1 MKTAAPLPAG
11 TLLANGRYQLQQ
23 VLGQGGFAITYLALD
38 TQLKRTVAIKEL
50 CPQGCIRDAHNQVA
64 PITLPPDQFAQIR
77 QRFVEEAQ
85 LVAQLNHPGIVR
97 IYDVF
102 QQNNTGYM
110 VMEYLHGE
118 TLGAK
123 LKRAGGVLPVDE
135 AVDYIL
141 QVCDALEVVH
151 RAGYIH
157 RDIKPDN
164 IIHCADGRLVLI
176 DFGAAR
182 HFVANQTAT
191 YTVMLTPSYAAPEQY
206 SSAGRLDPRTDI
218 YGLAATLYHL
228 ITGVPPLPALDR
240 TSGFDLPPPHLVEP
254 KVGEALS
261 RAIQQGLSM
270 RMDER
275 PASVAEFA
283 QLIQSALK
291 EDLQP
296 APKPSPAKSSS
307 ASKSSSSKSSSA
319 SKSSSSKSSSASKS
333 SSSKSSSASKS
344 SSSKS
349 SSAPKSSSAQ
359 SPPASVPLPAQSPP
373 ASVPPPAQSPPASVP
388 PPAQSPPASVP
399 PPAQSPPMPQPSR
412 HASAWESVWEW
423 IQENAWLVSLILLFT
438 LFLIARPFVS
448 ELISPTVVEL
458 SPEDTQETIIKA
470 FERIRPE
477 GTIRLESGSYYI
489 DKNIVIKKPLKLI
502 GISGSVLVATNHK
515 SLIFRAEGD
524 SQVQNITFQNTAIR
538 VEKGDVTI
546 INCKSLAGNV
556 DYSAIQATSSALVRA
571 ENCVVRG
578 YLHGI
583 YAEGN
588 ATLKAYNNTCEGN
601 KQVGIALFD
610 SAQGEV
616 SGNACRNNGIHGIVA
631 HEQSRLVAKNNT
643 CEGNKQVGIALFGSA
658 QGEVEGNACRNNGI
672 HGIYAD
678 KQSRLVAKNNTCEGN
693 KQVGIALFG
702 SAQGEVE
709 GNACRNNGIHGI
721 YADKQSRLVA
731 KNNTCEGN
739 KQVGIALFGS
749 AQGEVEGNICR
760 NNGYHGIAA
769 NEQSRLVAINN
780 RCHNNKIHGIAGY
793 NQSRLVARNNTC
805 EGNKDSGISLFGSA
819 QGDVSGNAC
828 RNNGL
833 HGIAASQQSRLVARN
848 NTCEGNKSCGIFL
861 YGRMTGTLENNICG
875 YNLYGIYALR
885 TIRAYVG
892 YNECYNNTQ
901 GNLLLNQ

>member
-164 IIHCADGRLVLI
+164 IIHCEDERLVLI

-240 TSGFDLPPPHLVEP
+240 TSGFDLPAPHLVEP
-254 KVGEALS
+254 EVGEALS

-283 QLIQSALK
+283 QLINEALE
-291 EDLQP
+291 EDLQ
-296 APKPSPAKSSS
+296 
-307 ASKSSSSKSSSA
+307 
-319 SKSSSSKSSSASKS
+319 
-333 SSSKSSSASKS
+333 
-344 SSSKS
+344 
-349 SSAPKSSSAQ
+349 
-359 SPPASVPLPAQSPP
+359 PPASVPSSAQPPP
-373 ASVPPPAQSPPASVP
+373 ASVPSSVQPPPASVP
-388 PPAQSPPASVP
+388 SSAQSPPASVP

-423 IQENAWLVSLILLFT
+423 IQEDAWLVGPISAIVIV

-448 ELISPTVVEL
+448 ELISPTVIEL

-470 FERIRPE
+470 FERIRAG

-489 DKNIVIKKPLKLI
+489 DTNIVIKKPLKLI
-502 GISGSVLVATNHK
+502 GISGSVFVATNHK

-524 SQVQNITFQNTAIR
+524 SQVQYISFQNTAIR
-538 VEKGDVTI
+538 VKKGDVTI

-556 DYSAIQATSSALVRA
+556 EYSAIQATSSALVRA

-616 SGNACRNNGIHGIVA
+616 SGN
-631 HEQSRLVAKNNT
+631 T
-643 CEGNKQVGIALFGSA
+643 
-658 QGEVEGNACRNNGI
+658 CRNNGI

-678 KQSRLVAKNNTCEGN
+678 KQSRLVARNNTCEGN
-693 KQVGIALFG
+693 KQGGIALFG
-702 SAQGEVE
+702 SAQGEVS

-721 YADKQSRLVA
+721 AASQQSRLIA
-731 KNNTCEGN
+731 RNNTCEGN
-739 KQVGIALFGS
+739 KRIGIALFGS
-749 AQGEVEGNICR
+749 AQGEVSGNTCR
-760 NNGYHGIAA
+760 NNSYHGIAA
-769 NEQSRLVAINN
+769 DEQSRLVAINN

-805 EGNKDSGISLFGSA
+805 EGNRYSGISLFGSA
-819 QGDVSGNAC
+819 QGEVSGNICRNNGYDGIYADEQSRLVARNNTCEGNKRIGIALFGSAQGEVSGNAC

-833 HGIAASQQSRLVARN
+833 HGIAAEQQSRLVARN
-848 NTCEGNKSCGIFL
+848 NTCEENKSCGIFL
-861 YGRMTGTLENNICG
+861 YLYGRASGTIENNTCA
-875 YNLYGIYALR
+875 YNKYGIYSLR
-885 TIRAYVG
+885 TVRAYVG
-892 YNECYNNTQ
+892 YNECYSNSVENI
-901 GNLLLNQ
+901 LLNQ

>member
-50 CPQGCIRDAHNQVA
+50 CPQGCIRDAHSQVA

-164 IIHCADGRLVLI
+164 IIHCEDERLVLI

-240 TSGFDLPPPHLVEP
+240 TSGFDLPAPHLVEP
-254 KVGEALS
+254 EVGEALS
-261 RAIQQGLSM
+261 DAILQGLAM

-283 QLIQSALK
+283 QLINEALE
-291 EDLQP
+291 EDLQ
-296 APKPSPAKSSS
+296 
-307 ASKSSSSKSSSA
+307 
-319 SKSSSSKSSSASKS
+319 
-333 SSSKSSSASKS
+333 
-344 SSSKS
+344 
-349 SSAPKSSSAQ
+349 
-359 SPPASVPLPAQSPP
+359 PPASVPSSAQ
-373 ASVPPPAQSPPASVP
+373 PPPAYVP

-423 IQENAWLVSLILLFT
+423 IQENAWLVGSISAVVVI

-448 ELISPTVVEL
+448 ELISPTVIEL
-458 SPEDTQETIIKA
+458 SPEDSQETIIKA
-470 FERIRPE
+470 FERIRAG

-489 DKNIVIKKPLKLI
+489 DTNIVIKKPLKLI
-502 GISGSVLVATNHK
+502 GISGSVFVATNHK

-524 SQVQNITFQNTAIR
+524 SQVQYISFQNTAIR
-538 VEKGDVTI
+538 VKKGDVTI

-556 DYSAIQATSSALVRA
+556 EYSAIQATSSALVRA

-616 SGNACRNNGIHGIVA
+616 SGN
-631 HEQSRLVAKNNT
+631 T
-643 CEGNKQVGIALFGSA
+643 
-658 QGEVEGNACRNNGI
+658 CRNNGI

-678 KQSRLVAKNNTCEGN
+678 KQSRLVARNNTCEGN
-693 KQVGIALFG
+693 KQGGIALFG
-702 SAQGEVE
+702 SAQGEVS

-721 YADKQSRLVA
+721 AASQQSRLIA
-731 KNNTCEGN
+731 RNNTCEGN
-739 KQVGIALFGS
+739 KRIGIALFGS
-749 AQGEVEGNICR
+749 AQGEVSGNTCR
-760 NNGYHGIAA
+760 NNSYHGIAA
-769 NEQSRLVAINN
+769 DEQSRLVAINN

-793 NQSRLVARNNTC
+793 NQSRLVAKNNTCEGNKYSGIALFDSAQGEVSGNICRNNGYDGIYADEQSRLVARNNTC
-805 EGNKDSGISLFGSA
+805 EGNKRIGIALFGSA
-819 QGDVSGNAC
+819 QGEVSGNAC

-833 HGIAASQQSRLVARN
+833 HGIAAEQQSRLVARN
-848 NTCEGNKSCGIFL
+848 NTCEENKSCGIFL
-861 YGRMTGTLENNICG
+861 YLYGRASGTIENNTCA
-875 YNLYGIYALR
+875 YNKYGIYSLR
-885 TIRAYVG
+885 TVRTYVG
-892 YNECYNNTQ
+892 YNECYSNSVENI
-901 GNLLLNQ
+901 LLNQ

>member
-164 IIHCADGRLVLI
+164 IIHCEDERLVLI

-275 PASVAEFA
+275 PASVAAFA

-319 SKSSSSKSSSASKS
+319 SKSSSSKSSSTSKSSSSKSSSASKSSSSKSSSASKSSSSKSSSTSKS

-359 SPPASVPLPAQSPP
+359 SPPASVPSSAQP
-373 ASVPPPAQSPPASVP
+373 PPASVP

-423 IQENAWLVSLILLFT
+423 IQEDAWLVSLILLFVIT

-448 ELISPTVVEL
+448 ELISPTVIEL

-470 FERIRPE
+470 FERIRAG

-489 DKNIVIKKPLKLI
+489 DTNIVIKKPLKLI
-502 GISGSVLVATNHK
+502 GISGSVFVATNHK

-524 SQVQNITFQNTAIR
+524 SQVQYISFQNTAIR
-538 VEKGDVTI
+538 VKKGDVTI

-556 DYSAIQATSSALVRA
+556 DYSAIEATSSALVRA

-601 KQVGIALFD
+601 KQAGIALFD

-616 SGNACRNNGIHGIVA
+616 SGNACRNNGIHGIAA

-678 KQSRLVAKNNTCEGN
+678 KQSRLVARSNTCEGN
-693 KQVGIALFG
+693 KG
-702 SAQGEVE
+702 S
-709 GNACRNNGIHGI
+709 GI
-721 YADKQSRLVA
+721 Y
-731 KNNTCEGN
+731 
-739 KQVGIALFGS
+739 LFGS

-760 NNGYHGIAA
+760 NNGI
-769 NEQSRLVAINN
+769 
-780 RCHNNKIHGIAGY
+780 
-793 NQSRLVARNNTC
+793 
-805 EGNKDSGISLFGSA
+805 
-819 QGDVSGNAC
+819 
-828 RNNGL
+828 

>member
-1 MKTAAPLPAG
+1 LQTGDTNSSKCW
-11 TLLANGRYQLQQ
+11 GR
-23 VLGQGGFAITYLALD
+23 VGFAITYLALD

-164 IIHCADGRLVLI
+164 IIHCEDERLVLI

-240 TSGFDLPPPHLVEP
+240 TSGFDLPAPHLVEP
-254 KVGEALS
+254 EVGEALS
-261 RAIQQGLSM
+261 DAILQGLAM

-283 QLIQSALK
+283 QLINEALE
-291 EDLQP
+291 EDLQ
-296 APKPSPAKSSS
+296 
-307 ASKSSSSKSSSA
+307 
-319 SKSSSSKSSSASKS
+319 
-333 SSSKSSSASKS
+333 
-344 SSSKS
+344 
-349 SSAPKSSSAQ
+349 
-359 SPPASVPLPAQSPP
+359 PPASVPSSAQPPP
-373 ASVPPPAQSPPASVP
+373 AYVPPPAQSPPASVP

-423 IQENAWLVSLILLFT
+423 IQENAWLVGPISAIVIV

-448 ELISPTVVEL
+448 ELISPTVIEL

-470 FERIRPE
+470 FERIRAG

-489 DKNIVIKKPLKLI
+489 DTNIVIKKPLKLI
-502 GISGSVLVATNHK
+502 GISGSVFVATNHK

-524 SQVQNITFQNTAIR
+524 SQVQYISFQNTAIR

-556 DYSAIQATSSALVRA
+556 DYSAIKATSSALVRA

-601 KQVGIALFD
+601 KL
-610 SAQGEV
+610 S
-616 SGNACRNNGIHGIVA
+616 
-631 HEQSRLVAKNNT
+631 
-643 CEGNKQVGIALFGSA
+643 
-658 QGEVEGNACRNNGI
+658 
-672 HGIYAD
+672 
-678 KQSRLVAKNNTCEGN
+678 
-693 KQVGIALFG
+693 
-702 SAQGEVE
+702 
-709 GNACRNNGIHGI
+709 
-721 YADKQSRLVA
+721 
-731 KNNTCEGN
+731 
-739 KQVGIALFGS
+739 GIALFGS

-760 NNGYHGIAA
+760 NNGLHGIDAD
-769 NEQSRLVAINN
+769 EQSRLVAINN

-793 NQSRLVARNNTC
+793 NQSRLVAKNNTCEGNWFSGIALFGSAQGEVEGNICRNNGLHGIDAGEQSRLVARNNTC
-805 EGNKDSGISLFGSA
+805 EGNEQDGIGLFGSA
-819 QGDVSGNAC
+819 QGEVEGNIC

-833 HGIAASQQSRLVARN
+833 HGIAANEQSRLVARNNTCEGNKQDGIGLFGSAQGEVSGNACRNNGIHGIAANDRSRLVAKNNTCEGNKRIGIALFGSAQGEVSGNACRSNRLHGIYAENRSRLVARN

-861 YGRMTGTLENNICG
+861 YGRASGTIENNTCA
-875 YNLYGIYALR
+875 YNKYGIYSLR
-885 TIRAYVG
+885 TVRAYVG
-892 YNECYNNTQ
+892 YNECYSNSVRDI
-901 GNLLLNQ
+901 LLNQ

>member
-228 ITGVPPLPALDR
+228 VTGVPPLPALDR

-254 KVGEALS
+254 EVGEALS
-261 RAIQQGLSM
+261 DAILQGLAM

-283 QLIQSALK
+283 QLINEALE
-291 EDLQP
+291 EDLQ
-296 APKPSPAKSSS
+296 
-307 ASKSSSSKSSSA
+307 
-319 SKSSSSKSSSASKS
+319 
-333 SSSKSSSASKS
+333 
-344 SSSKS
+344 
-349 SSAPKSSSAQ
+349 
-359 SPPASVPLPAQSPP
+359 PPASVPSSAQPPP
-373 ASVPPPAQSPPASVP
+373 AYVPPPAQSPPAYVP
-388 PPAQSPPASVP
+388 PPAQSPPAYVP

-423 IQENAWLVSLILLFT
+423 IQENAWLVGPISAIVIV

-448 ELISPTVVEL
+448 ELIWPTVIEL
-458 SPEDTQETIIKA
+458 SPEDSQETIIKA
-470 FERIRPE
+470 FERIRAG

-502 GISGSVLVATNHK
+502 GISGSVSFGTYHK
-515 SLIFRAEGD
+515 SLVFRAEGD
-524 SQVQNITFQNTAIR
+524 SQVQNISFQNTAIR
-538 VEKGDVTI
+538 VEKGAVAISSCNFTAHGA
-546 INCKSLAGNV
+546 N
-556 DYSAIQATSSALVRA
+556 YSAIKATNASSVRV
-571 ENCVVRG
+571 EGCVIRG
-578 YLHGI
+578 YLRGIFADGNAVLKAYNNICESHKQSGISLFGSAQGEVEGNICRSNGSYGI
-583 YAEGN
+583 YADN
-588 ATLKAYNNTCEGN
+588 QSRLVARNNTCEGN
-601 KQVGIALFD
+601 RYSGIALFGSAQGEVEGNTCRNNMERGIYAREQSRLVARNNTCEGNRYSGIALFD

-616 SGNACRNNGIHGIVA
+616 SGN
-631 HEQSRLVAKNNT
+631 T
-643 CEGNKQVGIALFGSA
+643 
-658 QGEVEGNACRNNGI
+658 
-672 HGIYAD
+672 
-678 KQSRLVAKNNTCEGN
+678 
-693 KQVGIALFG
+693 
-702 SAQGEVE
+702 
-709 GNACRNNGIHGI
+709 
-721 YADKQSRLVA
+721 
-731 KNNTCEGN
+731 
-739 KQVGIALFGS
+739 
-749 AQGEVEGNICR
+749 CR

-769 NEQSRLVAINN
+769 EQQSRLVARNN
-780 RCHNNKIHGIAGY
+780 TCERNKQDGISLFGSAQGEVVGNTCRNNGYEGIAA
-793 NQSRLVARNNTC
+793 QDRSRLVARNNTC
-805 EGNKDSGISLFGSA
+805 EGNKRIGIALFGSA
-819 QGDVSGNAC
+819 QGEVESNIC
-828 RNNGL
+828 RNNGY

-848 NTCEGNKSCGIFL
+848 NTCEGNKQAGIALLGSAQGEVEGNTCRNNGLHGIAAEQQSRLVARNNTCEGNKDCGIFL
-861 YGRMTGTLENNICG
+861 TGKTSGIVENNTCK
-875 YNLYGIYALR
+875 YNSVGIYSER
-885 TIRAYVG
+885 TVRAYVG
-892 YNECYNNTQ
+892 YNEYYINPE

>member
-77 QRFVEEAQ
+77 QRFLEEAQ

-164 IIHCADGRLVLI
+164 IIHCEDERLVLI

-228 ITGVPPLPALDR
+228 VTGVPPLPALDR
-240 TSGFDLPPPHLVEP
+240 TSGFDLPAPHLVEP
-254 KVGEALS
+254 EVGEALS

-275 PASVAEFA
+275 PASVAAFA
-283 QLIQSALK
+283 QLINEALE

-296 APKPSPAKSSS
+296 PASV
-307 ASKSSSSKSSSA
+307 
-319 SKSSSSKSSSASKS
+319 
-333 SSSKSSSASKS
+333 
-344 SSSKS
+344 
-349 SSAPKSSSAQ
+349 PSSAQ
-359 SPPASVPLPAQSPP
+359 SPPASVPSSAQL
-373 ASVPPPAQSPPASVP
+373 PPASVP

-438 LFLIARPFVS
+438 LFLIARSFVS
-448 ELISPTVVEL
+448 ELIWPTVIEL

-470 FERIRPE
+470 FERIRAG

-489 DKNIVIKKPLKLI
+489 DTNIVIKKPLKLI
-502 GISGSVLVATNHK
+502 GISGSVFVATNHK

-524 SQVQNITFQNTAIR
+524 SQVQYISFQNTAIR
-538 VEKGDVTI
+538 VEKGDVII

-556 DYSAIQATSSALVRA
+556 DYSAIKATSSALVRA

-601 KQVGIALFD
+601 KRSGIALFGSAQGEVSGNACRNNGYYGIVANERPRLVARYNTCEGNRYSGISLFG

-616 SGNACRNNGIHGIVA
+616 SGNACRNNGIHGIA
-631 HEQSRLVAKNNT
+631 ASQQSRLVARYNT
-643 CEGNKQVGIALFGSA
+643 CEGNKQ
-658 QGEVEGNACRNNGI
+658 
-672 HGIYAD
+672 D
-678 KQSRLVAKNNTCEGN
+678 
-693 KQVGIALFG
+693 
-702 SAQGEVE
+702 
-709 GNACRNNGIHGI
+709 
-721 YADKQSRLVA
+721 
-731 KNNTCEGN
+731 
-739 KQVGIALFGS
+739 
-749 AQGEVEGNICR
+749 
-760 NNGYHGIAA
+760 
-769 NEQSRLVAINN
+769 
-780 RCHNNKIHGIAGY
+780 
-793 NQSRLVARNNTC
+793 
-805 EGNKDSGISLFGSA
+805 GISLFGSA
-819 QGDVSGNAC
+819 QGDVSGNTCRNNGIDGIAAHEQSRLVARSNTCEGNKECGIALMEYAQGEIENNAC
-828 RNNGL
+828 RNNRL
-833 HGIAASQQSRLVARN
+833 HGIYAGNQSRLVARN
-848 NTCEGNKSCGIFL
+848 NTCGGNKSCGIFL
-861 YGRMTGTLENNICG
+861 YGRASGTIENNTCA
-875 YNLYGIYALR
+875 YNKYGIYSLR
-885 TIRAYVG
+885 TVRAYVG
-892 YNECYNNTQ
+892 YNECYSNSVENI
-901 GNLLLNQ
+901 LLNQ

>member
-50 CPQGCIRDAHNQVA
+50 CPQGCVRDAHNQVA
-64 PITLPPDQFAQIR
+64 SITLPPDQFAQIR

-164 IIHCADGRLVLI
+164 IIHCEDERLVLI

-228 ITGVPPLPALDR
+228 VTGVPPLPALDR
-240 TSGFDLPPPHLVEP
+240 TSGFDLPAPHLVEP
-254 KVGEALS
+254 EVGEALS
-261 RAIQQGLSM
+261 DAILQGLAM

-283 QLIQSALK
+283 QLINEALE

-296 APKPSPAKSSS
+296 PASV
-307 ASKSSSSKSSSA
+307 
-319 SKSSSSKSSSASKS
+319 
-333 SSSKSSSASKS
+333 
-344 SSSKS
+344 
-349 SSAPKSSSAQ
+349 PSSAQ
-359 SPPASVPLPAQSPP
+359 SPPASVPSSVQPPP
-373 ASVPPPAQSPPASVP
+373 ASVPSS
-388 PPAQSPPASVP
+388 AQSPPASVP
-399 PPAQSPPMPQPSR
+399 PPAQSPPMPKPTR
-412 HASAWESVWEW
+412 HASAWKSVWLAGS
-423 IQENAWLVSLILLFT
+423 ISAVVVI
-438 LFLIARPFVS
+438 LFLISRPFVS
-448 ELISPTVVEL
+448 ELISPTVIEL

-489 DKNIVIKKPLKLI
+489 DTDIVIEKPIKLV
-502 GISGSVLVATNHK
+502 GVSGSVSFGTYHK
-515 SLIFRAEGD
+515 SLVFRAEGD

-538 VEKGDVTI
+538 VKKGAVAISSCNFTADGA
-546 INCKSLAGNV
+546 N
-556 DYSAIQATSSALVRA
+556 YSAIKATNATSVRV
-571 ENCVVRG
+571 EGCVIRG
-578 YLHGI
+578 YHRGIFADGNAVLKAYNNICESHKQSGISLFGSAQGEVEGNTCRNNGYHGI
-583 YAEGN
+583 YTDEQSRLVAR
-588 ATLKAYNNTCEGN
+588 NNTCEGN
-601 KQVGIALFD
+601 RY
-610 SAQGEV
+610 S
-616 SGNACRNNGIHGIVA
+616 
-631 HEQSRLVAKNNT
+631 
-643 CEGNKQVGIALFGSA
+643 GIALFGSA
-658 QGEVEGNACRNNGI
+658 QGEVEGNTCRNNMER
-672 HGIYAD
+672 GIYA
-678 KQSRLVAKNNTCEGN
+678 RE
-693 KQVGIALFG
+693 
-702 SAQGEVE
+702 
-709 GNACRNNGIHGI
+709 
-721 YADKQSRLVA
+721 
-731 KNNTCEGN
+731 
-739 KQVGIALFGS
+739 
-749 AQGEVEGNICR
+749 
-760 NNGYHGIAA
+760 
-769 NEQSRLVAINN
+769 
-780 RCHNNKIHGIAGY
+780 
-793 NQSRLVARNNTC
+793 QSRLVARNNTC

-819 QGDVSGNAC
+819 QGDVSGNTC
-828 RNNGL
+828 RNNGYHGIYADEQSRL
-833 HGIAASQQSRLVARN
+833 VARNNTCERNKQDGISLFGSAQGEVVGNTCRNNGYEGIAAQDRSRLVARN
-848 NTCEGNKSCGIFL
+848 NTCEGNKRIGIALFGSAQGEVSGNACRSNRLHGIYAENRSRLIARNNTCEGNKDCGIFL
-861 YGRMTGTLENNICG
+861 TGKTSGIVENNTCK
-875 YNLYGIYALR
+875 YNSVGIYSER
-885 TIRAYVG
+885 TVRAYVG
-892 YNECYNNTQ
+892 YNEYYINPE

>member
-164 IIHCADGRLVLI
+164 IIHCEDERLVLI

-240 TSGFDLPPPHLVEP
+240 TSGFDLPAPHLVEP
-254 KVGEALS
+254 EVGEALS
-261 RAIQQGLSM
+261 DAILQGLAM

-283 QLIQSALK
+283 QLINEALE
-291 EDLQP
+291 EDLQ
-296 APKPSPAKSSS
+296 
-307 ASKSSSSKSSSA
+307 
-319 SKSSSSKSSSASKS
+319 
-333 SSSKSSSASKS
+333 
-344 SSSKS
+344 
-349 SSAPKSSSAQ
+349 
-359 SPPASVPLPAQSPP
+359 PP

-388 PPAQSPPASVP
+388 SSAQPPPASVP

-448 ELISPTVVEL
+448 ELISPTVIEL

-489 DKNIVIKKPLKLI
+489 DTNIVIKKPLKLI
-502 GISGSVLVATNHK
+502 GISGSVSFGTYHK
-515 SLIFRAEGD
+515 SLVFRAKGD

-538 VEKGDVTI
+538 VEKGDVAISSCNFT
-546 INCKSLAGNV
+546 AGGAN
-556 DYSAIQATSSALVRA
+556 YSAIKATRSALVRA

-601 KQVGIALFD
+601 
-610 SAQGEV
+610 
-616 SGNACRNNGIHGIVA
+616 R
-631 HEQSRLVAKNNT
+631 
-643 CEGNKQVGIALFGSA
+643 
-658 QGEVEGNACRNNGI
+658 
-672 HGIYAD
+672 Y
-678 KQSRLVAKNNTCEGN
+678 
-693 KQVGIALFG
+693 
-702 SAQGEVE
+702 
-709 GNACRNNGIHGI
+709 
-721 YADKQSRLVA
+721 
-731 KNNTCEGN
+731 
-739 KQVGIALFGS
+739 
-749 AQGEVEGNICR
+749 
-760 NNGYHGIAA
+760 
-769 NEQSRLVAINN
+769 
-780 RCHNNKIHGIAGY
+780 
-793 NQSRLVARNNTC
+793 
-805 EGNKDSGISLFGSA
+805 SGISLFGSA
-819 QGDVSGNAC
+819 QGEVEVATPV
-828 RNNGL
+828 
-833 HGIAASQQSRLVARN
+833 ATTASRDCCA
-848 NTCEGNKSCGIFL
+848 
-861 YGRMTGTLENNICG
+861 
-875 YNLYGIYALR
+875 
-885 TIRAYVG
+885 
-892 YNECYNNTQ
+892 
-901 GNLLLNQ
+901 

>member
-50 CPQGCIRDAHNQVA
+50 CPQGCVRDAHNQVA

-164 IIHCADGRLVLI
+164 IIHCEDERLVLI

-254 KVGEALS
+254 EVGEALS
-261 RAIQQGLSM
+261 DAILQGLAM

-283 QLIQSALK
+283 QLINEALE
-291 EDLQP
+291 EDLQ
-296 APKPSPAKSSS
+296 
-307 ASKSSSSKSSSA
+307 
-319 SKSSSSKSSSASKS
+319 
-333 SSSKSSSASKS
+333 
-344 SSSKS
+344 
-349 SSAPKSSSAQ
+349 
-359 SPPASVPLPAQSPP
+359 PPASVPSSAQPPP
-373 ASVPPPAQSPPASVP
+373 AYVPPPAQSPPASVP
-388 PPAQSPPASVP
+388 SSAQSPPASVPSSAQSPPASVP
-399 PPAQSPPMPQPSR
+399 PPAQSPPMPQPTR
-412 HASAWESVWEW
+412 HASAWKSVWLAGS
-423 IQENAWLVSLILLFT
+423 ISAVVVI

-448 ELISPTVVEL
+448 ELISPTVIEL

-489 DKNIVIKKPLKLI
+489 DTDIVIEKPIKLV
-502 GISGSVLVATNHK
+502 GVSGSVSFETYHK
-515 SLIFRAEGD
+515 SLVFRAEGD

-538 VEKGDVTI
+538 VEKGAVAISSCNFT
-546 INCKSLAGNV
+546 AGGAN
-556 DYSAIQATSSALVRA
+556 YSAIKATNATSVRV
-571 ENCVVRG
+571 EGCVIRG
-578 YLHGI
+578 YHRGI
-583 YAEGN
+583 FADGN
-588 ATLKAYNNTCEGN
+588 AVLKAYNNICESH
-601 KQVGIALFD
+601 KQSGISLFG

-616 SGNACRNNGIHGIVA
+616 SGN
-631 HEQSRLVAKNNT
+631 T
-643 CEGNKQVGIALFGSA
+643 
-658 QGEVEGNACRNNGI
+658 
-672 HGIYAD
+672 
-678 KQSRLVAKNNTCEGN
+678 
-693 KQVGIALFG
+693 
-702 SAQGEVE
+702 
-709 GNACRNNGIHGI
+709 
-721 YADKQSRLVA
+721 
-731 KNNTCEGN
+731 
-739 KQVGIALFGS
+739 
-749 AQGEVEGNICR
+749 CR

-769 NEQSRLVAINN
+769 SQAI
-780 RCHNNKIHGIAGY
+780 AP
-793 NQSRLVARNNTC
+793 
-805 EGNKDSGISLFGSA
+805 
-819 QGDVSGNAC
+819 C
-828 RNNGL
+828 RP
-833 HGIAASQQSRLVARN
+833 QQHL
-848 NTCEGNKSCGIFL
+848 
-861 YGRMTGTLENNICG
+861 
-875 YNLYGIYALR
+875 
-885 TIRAYVG
+885 
-892 YNECYNNTQ
+892 
-901 GNLLLNQ
+901 

>member
-164 IIHCADGRLVLI
+164 IIHCEDERLVLI

-275 PASVAEFA
+275 PASVAAFA

-319 SKSSSSKSSSASKS
+319 SKSSSSKSSSTSKS

-349 SSAPKSSSAQ
+349 SSAPKSSS
-359 SPPASVPLPAQSPP
+359 
-373 ASVPPPAQSPPASVP
+373 
-388 PPAQSPPASVP
+388 AQSPPASVP

-423 IQENAWLVSLILLFT
+423 IQENAWLVGSISAVVVI

-448 ELISPTVVEL
+448 ELISPTVIEL

-489 DKNIVIKKPLKLI
+489 DTDIVIKKPIKLV
-502 GISGSVLVATNHK
+502 GVSGSVSFGTYYK
-515 SLIFRAEGD
+515 SLVFRAKGD
-524 SQVQNITFQNTAIR
+524 SQVQNISFQNTAIR
-538 VEKGDVTI
+538 VEKGAVAISRCNFT
-546 INCKSLAGNV
+546 AGGAN
-556 DYSAIQATSSALVRA
+556 YSAIKATNATSVRV
-571 ENCVVRG
+571 EGCVIRG
-578 YLHGI
+578 YLRGI
-583 YAEGN
+583 FADGN
-588 ATLKAYNNTCEGN
+588 AVLKAYNNICESH
-601 KQVGIALFD
+601 KQ
-610 SAQGEV
+610 
-616 SGNACRNNGIHGIVA
+616 
-631 HEQSRLVAKNNT
+631 
-643 CEGNKQVGIALFGSA
+643 
-658 QGEVEGNACRNNGI
+658 
-672 HGIYAD
+672 
-678 KQSRLVAKNNTCEGN
+678 
-693 KQVGIALFG
+693 
-702 SAQGEVE
+702 
-709 GNACRNNGIHGI
+709 
-721 YADKQSRLVA
+721 
-731 KNNTCEGN
+731 
-739 KQVGIALFGS
+739 
-749 AQGEVEGNICR
+749 
-760 NNGYHGIAA
+760 
-769 NEQSRLVAINN
+769 
-780 RCHNNKIHGIAGY
+780 
-793 NQSRLVARNNTC
+793 
-805 EGNKDSGISLFGSA
+805 SGISLSGSA
-819 QGDVSGNAC
+819 WGGGEWQ
-828 RNNGL
+828 RL
-833 HGIAASQQSRLVARN
+833 SQQRLSRD
-848 NTCEGNKSCGIFL
+848 
-861 YGRMTGTLENNICG
+861 
-875 YNLYGIYALR
+875 
-885 TIRAYVG
+885 IR
-892 YNECYNNTQ
+892 
-901 GNLLLNQ
+901 

>member
-616 SGNACRNNGIHGIVA
+616 SGNACRNNGIHGI
-631 HEQSRLVAKNNT
+631 
-643 CEGNKQVGIALFGSA
+643 
-658 QGEVEGNACRNNGI
+658 
-672 HGIYAD
+672 YAD

-693 KQVGIALFG
+693 KRIGIALFG

-709 GNACRNNGIHGI
+709 GN
-721 YADKQSRLVA
+721 
-731 KNNTCEGN
+731 T
-739 KQVGIALFGS
+739 
-749 AQGEVEGNICR
+749 CR

>member
-85 LVAQLNHPGIVR
+85 LVAQLNHHGIVR

-164 IIHCADGRLVLI
+164 IIHCEDERLVLI

-240 TSGFDLPPPHLVEP
+240 TSGFDLPAPHLVEP

-283 QLIQSALK
+283 QLINEALE
-291 EDLQP
+291 EDLQ
-296 APKPSPAKSSS
+296 
-307 ASKSSSSKSSSA
+307 
-319 SKSSSSKSSSASKS
+319 
-333 SSSKSSSASKS
+333 
-344 SSSKS
+344 
-349 SSAPKSSSAQ
+349 
-359 SPPASVPLPAQSPP
+359 PPASVPSSAQPPP
-373 ASVPPPAQSPPASVP
+373 ASVPSSAQPPPASVP
-388 PPAQSPPASVP
+388 SSAQSPPASVP

-448 ELISPTVVEL
+448 ELISPTVIEL
-458 SPEDTQETIIKA
+458 SPEDSQETIIKA

-489 DKNIVIKKPLKLI
+489 DTNIVIKKPLKLI
-502 GISGSVLVATNHK
+502 GISGSVSFGTYHK
-515 SLIFRAEGD
+515 SLVFRAKGD
-524 SQVQNITFQNTAIR
+524 SQVQNISFQNTAIR
-538 VEKGDVTI
+538 VEKGAVAISRCNFT
-546 INCKSLAGNV
+546 AGGAN
-556 DYSAIQATSSALVRA
+556 YSAITATKTASVRV
-571 ENCVVRG
+571 EECVIRG
-578 YLHGI
+578 YLRGI
-583 YAEGN
+583 FADGN
-588 ATLKAYNNTCEGN
+588 AVLKAYNNICESHKQSGISLSGSAQGEVSGNTCRNDGYHGIAAYEQSRLVARNNTCEGN
-601 KQVGIALFD
+601 KQGGIALFG

-616 SGNACRNNGIHGIVA
+616 SGNACRNNGI
-631 HEQSRLVAKNNT
+631 
-643 CEGNKQVGIALFGSA
+643 
-658 QGEVEGNACRNNGI
+658 
-672 HGIYAD
+672 
-678 KQSRLVAKNNTCEGN
+678 
-693 KQVGIALFG
+693 
-702 SAQGEVE
+702 
-709 GNACRNNGIHGI
+709 
-721 YADKQSRLVA
+721 
-731 KNNTCEGN
+731 
-739 KQVGIALFGS
+739 
-749 AQGEVEGNICR
+749 
-760 NNGYHGIAA
+760 
-769 NEQSRLVAINN
+769 
-780 RCHNNKIHGIAGY
+780 
-793 NQSRLVARNNTC
+793 
-805 EGNKDSGISLFGSA
+805 
-819 QGDVSGNAC
+819 
-828 RNNGL
+828 

-848 NTCEGNKSCGIFL
+848 NTCEGNKGSGISLFGSAQGEVSGNTCRNNGYHGIAAHEQSRLVARNNTCEGNRYSGISLFGSAQGEVEGNTCRNNGIHGIAAEQQSRLVARNNTCEGNKDCGIFL
-861 YGRMTGTLENNICG
+861 YGRASGTIENNTCA
-875 YNLYGIYALR
+875 YNKYGIYSLR
-885 TIRAYVG
+885 TVRAYVG
-892 YNECYNNTQ
+892 YNECYSNSVRDI
-901 GNLLLNQ
+901 LLNQ

>member
-151 RAGYIH
+151 HAGYIH

-240 TSGFDLPPPHLVEP
+240 TSGFDLPAPHLVEP
-254 KVGEALS
+254 EVGEALS
-261 RAIQQGLSM
+261 DAILQGLAM

-283 QLIQSALK
+283 QLINEALE
-291 EDLQP
+291 EDLQ
-296 APKPSPAKSSS
+296 
-307 ASKSSSSKSSSA
+307 
-319 SKSSSSKSSSASKS
+319 
-333 SSSKSSSASKS
+333 
-344 SSSKS
+344 
-349 SSAPKSSSAQ
+349 
-359 SPPASVPLPAQSPP
+359 PPASVPSSAQPPP
-373 ASVPPPAQSPPASVP
+373 ASVPSSVQPPPASVPSSAQSPPASVP

-412 HASAWESVWEW
+412 HASAWKSVWLAGS
-423 IQENAWLVSLILLFT
+423 ISAVVVI

-448 ELISPTVVEL
+448 ELISPTVIEL

-470 FERIRPE
+470 FERIRAG

-489 DKNIVIKKPLKLI
+489 DTNIVIKKPLKLI
-502 GISGSVLVATNHK
+502 GISGSVFVATNHK
-515 SLIFRAEGD
+515 SLIFRAEGN

-538 VEKGDVTI
+538 VEKGDVAISRCNFT
-546 INCKSLAGNV
+546 AGGAN
-556 DYSAIQATSSALVRA
+556 YSAIKATKTASVRV
-571 ENCVVRG
+571 EECVIRG
-578 YLHGI
+578 YLRGI
-583 YAEGN
+583 FADGN
-588 ATLKAYNNTCEGN
+588 AVLKAYNNICESH
-601 KQVGIALFD
+601 KQSGISLFG

-616 SGNACRNNGIHGIVA
+616 EGNICRSNGSYGIYA
-631 HEQSRLVAKNNT
+631 DNQSRLVARTNT
-643 CEGNKQVGIALFGSA
+643 CEGNRYSGIALFGSA
-658 QGEVEGNACRNNGI
+658 QGEVEGNTCRNNMER
-672 HGIYAD
+672 GIYARE
-678 KQSRLVAKNNTCEGN
+678 QSRLVARNNTCEGN
-693 KQVGIALFG
+693 RYSGIALFG

-709 GNACRNNGIHGI
+709 GNTCRNNGYHGI
-721 YADKQSRLVA
+721 YADEQSRPVA
-731 KNNTCEGN
+731 RTNTCEGN
-739 KQVGIALFGS
+739 RYSGIALFGS
-749 AQGEVEGNICR
+749 AQGEVEGNTCR
-760 NNGYHGIAA
+760 NNMERGIYAR
-769 NEQSRLVAINN
+769 EQSRLVARNNTCEGNKECGIALMEYAQGEVENNACRNN
-780 RCHNNKIHGIAGY
+780 RLHGIYAG

-805 EGNKDSGISLFGSA
+805 EGNGNCGVLLDDRASGR
-819 QGDVSGNAC
+819 VE
-828 RNNGL
+828 
-833 HGIAASQQSRLVARN
+833 N
-848 NTCEGNKSCGIFL
+848 NTCSHNEF
-861 YGRMTGTLENNICG
+861 
-875 YNLYGIYALR
+875 GIYKER
-885 TIRAYVG
+885 TARAYVG
-892 YNECYNNTQ
+892 YNECYSNSVENI
-901 GNLLLNQ
+901 LLNQ

>member
-50 CPQGCIRDAHNQVA
+50 CPQGCLRDAHNQVA

-123 LKRAGGVLPVDE
+123 LKRAGGVLPVAD

-141 QVCDALEVVH
+141 KVCDALEVVH

-164 IIHCADGRLVLI
+164 IIHCEDGRLVLI

-228 ITGVPPLPALDR
+228 VTGVPPLPALDR
-240 TSGFDLPPPHLVEP
+240 TSGLDLPPPHLVEP

-275 PASVAEFA
+275 PASVAAFA

-296 APKPSPAKSSS
+296 APKPSPAKS
-307 ASKSSSSKSSSA
+307 
-319 SKSSSSKSSSASKS
+319 
-333 SSSKSSSASKS
+333 
-344 SSSKS
+344 
-349 SSAPKSSSAQ
+349 
-359 SPPASVPLPAQSPP
+359 
-373 ASVPPPAQSPPASVP
+373 PPAQSPPASVP
-388 PPAQSPPASVP
+388 PPAKSPPASVP

-423 IQENAWLVSLILLFT
+423 IQEDAWLVSLILLFVIN

-448 ELISPTVVEL
+448 ELISPTVIEL

-470 FERIRPE
+470 FDRIRPE
-477 GTIRLESGSYYI
+477 GTIRLESGSYHI
-489 DKNIVIKKPLKLI
+489 DTDIIIEKPLKLV
-502 GISGSVLVATNHK
+502 GVSGSVSITTNHK
-515 SLIFRAEGD
+515 SLVFRAEGD
-524 SQVQNITFQNTAIR
+524 SQVQNISFQ
-538 VEKGDVTI
+538 D
-546 INCKSLAGNV
+546 
-556 DYSAIQATSSALVRA
+556 
-571 ENCVVRG
+571 
-578 YLHGI
+578 
-583 YAEGN
+583 
-588 ATLKAYNNTCEGN
+588 
-601 KQVGIALFD
+601 
-610 SAQGEV
+610 
-616 SGNACRNNGIHGIVA
+616 
-631 HEQSRLVAKNNT
+631 
-643 CEGNKQVGIALFGSA
+643 
-658 QGEVEGNACRNNGI
+658 
-672 HGIYAD
+672 
-678 KQSRLVAKNNTCEGN
+678 
-693 KQVGIALFG
+693 
-702 SAQGEVE
+702 
-709 GNACRNNGIHGI
+709 
-721 YADKQSRLVA
+721 
-731 KNNTCEGN
+731 
-739 KQVGIALFGS
+739 
-749 AQGEVEGNICR
+749 
-760 NNGYHGIAA
+760 
-769 NEQSRLVAINN
+769 
-780 RCHNNKIHGIAGY
+780 
-793 NQSRLVARNNTC
+793 
-805 EGNKDSGISLFGSA
+805 
-819 QGDVSGNAC
+819 
-828 RNNGL
+828 
-833 HGIAASQQSRLVARN
+833 
-848 NTCEGNKSCGIFL
+848 
-861 YGRMTGTLENNICG
+861 TG
-875 YNLYGIYALR
+875 
-885 TIRAYVG
+885 
-892 YNECYNNTQ
+892 
-901 GNLLLNQ
+901 

>member
-164 IIHCADGRLVLI
+164 IIHCEDERLVLI

-240 TSGFDLPPPHLVEP
+240 TSGFDLPAPHLVEP
-254 KVGEALS
+254 EVGEALS
-261 RAIQQGLSM
+261 DAILQGLAM

-283 QLIQSALK
+283 QLINEALE

-296 APKPSPAKSSS
+296 PASV
-307 ASKSSSSKSSSA
+307 
-319 SKSSSSKSSSASKS
+319 
-333 SSSKSSSASKS
+333 
-344 SSSKS
+344 
-349 SSAPKSSSAQ
+349 PSSAQ
-359 SPPASVPLPAQSPP
+359 SPPASVPSSVQPPP
-373 ASVPPPAQSPPASVP
+373 ASVPSS
-388 PPAQSPPASVP
+388 AQSPPASVP

-423 IQENAWLVSLILLFT
+423 IQENAWLVGSIST
-438 LFLIARPFVS
+438 IVIVLFLIARPFVS
-448 ELISPTVVEL
+448 ELISPTVIEL
-458 SPEDTQETIIKA
+458 SPEDSQETIIKA
-470 FERIRPE
+470 FERIRAG

-489 DKNIVIKKPLKLI
+489 DTNIVIKKPLKLI
-502 GISGSVLVATNHK
+502 GISGSVFVATNHK

-524 SQVQNITFQNTAIR
+524 SQVQNISFQNTAIR
-538 VEKGDVTI
+538 VEKGAVAISSCNFTAVGA
-546 INCKSLAGNV
+546 N
-556 DYSAIQATSSALVRA
+556 YSAIKATNATSVRV
-571 ENCVVRG
+571 EGCVIRG
-578 YLHGI
+578 YLRGI
-583 YAEGN
+583 FADGN
-588 ATLKAYNNTCEGN
+588 AVLKAYNNICESH
-601 KQVGIALFD
+601 KQSGI
-610 SAQGEV
+610 S
-616 SGNACRNNGIHGIVA
+616 
-631 HEQSRLVAKNNT
+631 
-643 CEGNKQVGIALFGSA
+643 LFGSA
-658 QGEVEGNACRNNGI
+658 QGEVVGN
-672 HGIYAD
+672 
-678 KQSRLVAKNNTCEGN
+678 T
-693 KQVGIALFG
+693 
-702 SAQGEVE
+702 
-709 GNACRNNGIHGI
+709 
-721 YADKQSRLVA
+721 
-731 KNNTCEGN
+731 
-739 KQVGIALFGS
+739 
-749 AQGEVEGNICR
+749 CR
-760 NNGYHGIAA
+760 NNGYEGIAA
-769 NEQSRLVAINN
+769 QDR
-780 RCHNNKIHGIAGY
+780 
-793 NQSRLVARNNTC
+793 SRLVARNNTC
-805 EGNKDSGISLFGSA
+805 EGNKRIGIALFGSA
-819 QGDVSGNAC
+819 QGEVSGNAC
-828 RNNGL
+828 RSNRL
-833 HGIAASQQSRLVARN
+833 HGIYAENRSRLIARN
-848 NTCEGNKSCGIFL
+848 NTCEGNGNCGVL
-861 YGRMTGTLENNICG
+861 LDDRASGRVENNTCSH
-875 YNLYGIYALR
+875 NEFGIYKER
-885 TIRAYVG
+885 TARAYVG
-892 YNECYNNTQ
+892 YNECYSNSVENI
-901 GNLLLNQ
+901 LLNQ

>member
-102 QQNNTGYM
+102 RQNNTGYM

-151 RAGYIH
+151 HAGYIH

-254 KVGEALS
+254 EVGEALS
-261 RAIQQGLSM
+261 DAILQGLAM

-275 PASVAEFA
+275 PASVAAFA
-283 QLIQSALK
+283 QLINEALE
-291 EDLQP
+291 EDLQ
-296 APKPSPAKSSS
+296 
-307 ASKSSSSKSSSA
+307 
-319 SKSSSSKSSSASKS
+319 
-333 SSSKSSSASKS
+333 
-344 SSSKS
+344 
-349 SSAPKSSSAQ
+349 
-359 SPPASVPLPAQSPP
+359 PPASVPSSAQPPP
-373 ASVPPPAQSPPASVP
+373 AYVPPPAQSPPASVP

-423 IQENAWLVSLILLFT
+423 IQEDAWLVSLILLFVIT

-448 ELISPTVVEL
+448 ELISPTVIEL

-470 FERIRPE
+470 FERIRAG

-489 DKNIVIKKPLKLI
+489 DTNIVIKKPLKLI
-502 GISGSVLVATNHK
+502 GISGSVFVATNHK

-524 SQVQNITFQNTAIR
+524 SQVQYISFQNTAIR
-538 VEKGDVTI
+538 VKKGDVTI

-556 DYSAIQATSSALVRA
+556 NYSAIQATSSALVRA

-601 KQVGIALFD
+601 KQVGIALFG

-616 SGNACRNNGIHGIVA
+616 S
-631 HEQSRLVAKNNT
+631 
-643 CEGNKQVGIALFGSA
+643 
-658 QGEVEGNACRNNGI
+658 GNACRNNGI

-678 KQSRLVAKNNTCEGN
+678 KQSRLVARNNTCEGN
-693 KQVGIALFG
+693 KGSGIYLFG
-702 SAQGEVE
+702 SAQGEVS
-709 GNACRNNGIHGI
+709 GN
-721 YADKQSRLVA
+721 
-731 KNNTCEGN
+731 T
-739 KQVGIALFGS
+739 
-749 AQGEVEGNICR
+749 CR

-769 NEQSRLVAINN
+769 SQ
-780 RCHNNKIHGIAGY
+780 
-793 NQSRLVARNNTC
+793 QSRLVARNNTC
-805 EGNKDSGISLFGSA
+805 EGNRDSGIYLFGSA
-819 QGDVSGNAC
+819 QGEVSGNAC

-848 NTCEGNKSCGIFL
+848 NTCEGNKQVGIALFGSAQGEVEGNICRSNGSYGIYADNQSRLVARNNTCEGSKKYSGIALFGSAQGEVSGNACRNNGLHGIAAHEQSRLVARNNTCEGNKSCGIFL
-861 YGRMTGTLENNICG
+861 YGRASGTIENNTCA
-875 YNLYGIYALR
+875 YNKYGIYSLR
-885 TIRAYVG
+885 TVRAYVG
-892 YNECYNNTQ
+892 YNECYSNSVRDI
-901 GNLLLNQ
+901 LLNQ

>member
-240 TSGFDLPPPHLVEP
+240 TSGFDLPAPHLVEP
-254 KVGEALS
+254 EVGEALS
-261 RAIQQGLSM
+261 DAILQGLAM

-283 QLIQSALK
+283 QLINEALE

-296 APKPSPAKSSS
+296 PASV
-307 ASKSSSSKSSSA
+307 
-319 SKSSSSKSSSASKS
+319 
-333 SSSKSSSASKS
+333 
-344 SSSKS
+344 
-349 SSAPKSSSAQ
+349 PSSAQ
-359 SPPASVPLPAQSPP
+359 SPPASVPSSVQPPP
-373 ASVPPPAQSPPASVP
+373 ASVPSS
-388 PPAQSPPASVP
+388 AQSPPASVP
-399 PPAQSPPMPQPSR
+399 PPAQSPPMPKPTR
-412 HASAWESVWEW
+412 HASAWKSVWLAGS
-423 IQENAWLVSLILLFT
+423 ISAVVVI

-448 ELISPTVVEL
+448 ELISPTVIEL

-470 FERIRPE
+470 FERIRAG

-489 DKNIVIKKPLKLI
+489 DTNIVIKKPLKLI
-502 GISGSVLVATNHK
+502 GISGSVFVATNHK

-524 SQVQNITFQNTAIR
+524 SQVQYISFQNTAIR

-556 DYSAIQATSSALVRA
+556 DYSAIKATRSALVRA

-601 KQVGIALFD
+601 K
-610 SAQGEV
+610 
-616 SGNACRNNGIHGIVA
+616 
-631 HEQSRLVAKNNT
+631 
-643 CEGNKQVGIALFGSA
+643 
-658 QGEVEGNACRNNGI
+658 
-672 HGIYAD
+672 
-678 KQSRLVAKNNTCEGN
+678 
-693 KQVGIALFG
+693 
-702 SAQGEVE
+702 
-709 GNACRNNGIHGI
+709 
-721 YADKQSRLVA
+721 
-731 KNNTCEGN
+731 
-739 KQVGIALFGS
+739 
-749 AQGEVEGNICR
+749 
-760 NNGYHGIAA
+760 
-769 NEQSRLVAINN
+769 
-780 RCHNNKIHGIAGY
+780 
-793 NQSRLVARNNTC
+793 
-805 EGNKDSGISLFGSA
+805 DSGISLFGSA
-819 QGDVSGNAC
+819 QGDVSGNTC
-828 RNNGL
+828 RNNGYY
-833 HGIAASQQSRLVARN
+833 GIAASQQSRLVARN
-848 NTCEGNKSCGIFL
+848 NTCEENKSCGIFL
-861 YGRMTGTLENNICG
+861 YGRASGTIENNTCA
-875 YNLYGIYALR
+875 YNKCGIYSLR
-885 TIRAYVG
+885 TVRAYVG
-892 YNECYNNTQ
+892 YNECYSNSVRDI
-901 GNLLLNQ
+901 LLNQ

>member
-50 CPQGCIRDAHNQVA
+50 CPQGCVRDAHNQVA

-164 IIHCADGRLVLI
+164 IIHCEDERLVLI

-228 ITGVPPLPALDR
+228 VTGVPPLPALDR

-254 KVGEALS
+254 EVGEALS
-261 RAIQQGLSM
+261 DAILQGLAM

-283 QLIQSALK
+283 QLINEALE

-296 APKPSPAKSSS
+296 PASV
-307 ASKSSSSKSSSA
+307 
-319 SKSSSSKSSSASKS
+319 
-333 SSSKSSSASKS
+333 
-344 SSSKS
+344 
-349 SSAPKSSSAQ
+349 PSSAQ
-359 SPPASVPLPAQSPP
+359 SPPASVPSSVQPPPASVPSSAQSPP
-373 ASVPPPAQSPPASVP
+373 ASVPPPAQSS
-388 PPAQSPPASVP
+388 
-399 PPAQSPPMPQPSR
+399 PMPKPTR
-412 HASAWESVWEW
+412 HASAWKSVWLAGS
-423 IQENAWLVSLILLFT
+423 ISAVVVI
-438 LFLIARPFVS
+438 LFLISRLFVS
-448 ELISPTVVEL
+448 ELISPTVIEL
-458 SPEDTQETIIKA
+458 SPEDSQETIIKA

-489 DKNIVIKKPLKLI
+489 DTDIVIEKPIKLV
-502 GISGSVLVATNHK
+502 GVSGSVSFGTYHK
-515 SLIFRAEGD
+515 SLVFRAEGD
-524 SQVQNITFQNTAIR
+524 SQVQNISFQNTAIR
-538 VEKGDVTI
+538 VEKGAVAISRCNFT
-546 INCKSLAGNV
+546 AGGAN
-556 DYSAIQATSSALVRA
+556 YSAIKATNTASVRV
-571 ENCVVRG
+571 EGCVIRG
-578 YLHGI
+578 YLRGI
-583 YAEGN
+583 FADGN
-588 ATLKAYNNTCEGN
+588 AVLKAYNNICESH
-601 KQVGIALFD
+601 KQSGISLFG

-616 SGNACRNNGIHGIVA
+616 ESNTCRNNGYEGIA
-631 HEQSRLVAKNNT
+631 AQDRSRLVARNNT

-658 QGEVEGNACRNNGI
+658 QGEVSGNACRNNGI
-672 HGIYAD
+672 YGIAAND
-678 KQSRLVAKNNTCEGN
+678 RSRLVAKNNTCEGN
-693 KQVGIALFG
+693 RYSGIALFD

-709 GNACRNNGIHGI
+709 
-721 YADKQSRLVA
+721 
-731 KNNTCEGN
+731 
-739 KQVGIALFGS
+739 
-749 AQGEVEGNICR
+749 
-760 NNGYHGIAA
+760 
-769 NEQSRLVAINN
+769 
-780 RCHNNKIHGIAGY
+780 
-793 NQSRLVARNNTC
+793 
-805 EGNKDSGISLFGSA
+805 
-819 QGDVSGNAC
+819 GNAC

-833 HGIAASQQSRLVARN
+833 HGIAASQQSRLIARN
-848 NTCEGNKSCGIFL
+848 NTCERNKSCGIFL

>member
-1 MKTAAPLPAG
+1 
-11 TLLANGRYQLQQ
+11 
-23 VLGQGGFAITYLALD
+23 
-38 TQLKRTVAIKEL
+38 
-50 CPQGCIRDAHNQVA
+50 
-64 PITLPPDQFAQIR
+64 
-77 QRFVEEAQ
+77 
-85 LVAQLNHPGIVR
+85 
-97 IYDVF
+97 
-102 QQNNTGYM
+102 
-110 VMEYLHGE
+110 
-118 TLGAK
+118 
-123 LKRAGGVLPVDE
+123 
-135 AVDYIL
+135 
-141 QVCDALEVVH
+141 
-151 RAGYIH
+151 
-157 RDIKPDN
+157 
-164 IIHCADGRLVLI
+164 
-176 DFGAAR
+176 
-182 HFVANQTAT
+182 
-191 YTVMLTPSYAAPEQY
+191 
-206 SSAGRLDPRTDI
+206 
-218 YGLAATLYHL
+218 
-228 ITGVPPLPALDR
+228 
-240 TSGFDLPPPHLVEP
+240 
-254 KVGEALS
+254 
-261 RAIQQGLSM
+261 
-270 RMDER
+270 
-275 PASVAEFA
+275 
-283 QLIQSALK
+283 
-291 EDLQP
+291 
-296 APKPSPAKSSS
+296 
-307 ASKSSSSKSSSA
+307 
-319 SKSSSSKSSSASKS
+319 
-333 SSSKSSSASKS
+333 
-344 SSSKS
+344 
-349 SSAPKSSSAQ
+349 
-359 SPPASVPLPAQSPP
+359 
-373 ASVPPPAQSPPASVP
+373 
-388 PPAQSPPASVP
+388 
-399 PPAQSPPMPQPSR
+399 MPQPSR

-616 SGNACRNNGIHGIVA
+616 SGNACRNNGIHGI
-631 HEQSRLVAKNNT
+631 
-643 CEGNKQVGIALFGSA
+643 
-658 QGEVEGNACRNNGI
+658 
-672 HGIYAD
+672 YAD

-693 KQVGIALFG
+693 KRIGIALFG

-709 GNACRNNGIHGI
+709 GNTCRNNGYHGI
-721 YADKQSRLVA
+721 AAHEQSRLVA
-731 KNNTCEGN
+731 RNNTCEGS
-739 KQVGIALFGS
+739 KKYSGIALFDS

>member
-164 IIHCADGRLVLI
+164 IIHCEDERLVLI

-275 PASVAEFA
+275 PASVAAFA

-319 SKSSSSKSSSASKS
+319 SKSSSSKSSSTSKS

-359 SPPASVPLPAQSPP
+359 SPPASVP
-373 ASVPPPAQSPPASVP
+373 
-388 PPAQSPPASVP
+388 

-423 IQENAWLVSLILLFT
+423 IQEDAWLVSLILFFVIT

-448 ELISPTVVEL
+448 ELISPTVIEL

-489 DKNIVIKKPLKLI
+489 DADIVIEKPIKLV
-502 GISGSVLVATNHK
+502 GVSGSVSFGTYHK
-515 SLIFRAEGD
+515 SLVFRAEGD

-538 VEKGDVTI
+538 VKKGAVAISRCNFT
-546 INCKSLAGNV
+546 AGGAN
-556 DYSAIQATSSALVRA
+556 YSAITATKTASVRV
-571 ENCVVRG
+571 EGCVIRG
-578 YLHGI
+578 YLRGI
-583 YAEGN
+583 FADGN
-588 ATLKAYNNTCEGN
+588 ALLKAYNNICESH
-601 KQVGIALFD
+601 KQSGI
-610 SAQGEV
+610 S
-616 SGNACRNNGIHGIVA
+616 
-631 HEQSRLVAKNNT
+631 
-643 CEGNKQVGIALFGSA
+643 LFGSA
-658 QGEVEGNACRNNGI
+658 QGEVEGNTCRNNGI
-672 HGIYAD
+672 D
-678 KQSRLVAKNNTCEGN
+678 
-693 KQVGIALFG
+693 
-702 SAQGEVE
+702 
-709 GNACRNNGIHGI
+709 
-721 YADKQSRLVA
+721 
-731 KNNTCEGN
+731 
-739 KQVGIALFGS
+739 
-749 AQGEVEGNICR
+749 
-760 NNGYHGIAA
+760 GIAA
-769 NEQSRLVAINN
+769 HE
-780 RCHNNKIHGIAGY
+780 
-793 NQSRLVARNNTC
+793 QSRLVARNNTC
-805 EGNKDSGISLFGSA
+805 EGNKRIGIVLFGSA
-819 QGDVSGNAC
+819 QGEVSGNAC

-848 NTCEGNKSCGIFL
+848 NTCEGNKQDGIGLFGSAQGEVESNTCRNNGIHGIAANDRSRLVARNNTCEGNKQDGIGLFGSAQGEVSGNACRNNGYHGIAANEQSRLVARNNTCEGNKDCGIFL
-861 YGRMTGTLENNICG
+861 YGRASGTIENNTCA
-875 YNLYGIYALR
+875 YNKCGIYSLR
-885 TIRAYVG
+885 TVRAYVG
-892 YNECYNNTQ
+892 YNECYSNSVRDI
-901 GNLLLNQ
+901 LLNQ

>member
-123 LKRAGGVLPVDE
+123 LKRAGGVLPVAD

-141 QVCDALEVVH
+141 KVCDALKVVH
-151 RAGYIH
+151 HTGYIH

-164 IIHCADGRLVLI
+164 IIHCEDERLVLI

-228 ITGVPPLPALDR
+228 VTGVPPLPALDR
-240 TSGFDLPPPHLVEP
+240 TSGFDLPAPHLVEP

-275 PASVAEFA
+275 PASVAAFA
-283 QLIQSALK
+283 QLINEALE

-296 APKPSPAKSSS
+296 PASV
-307 ASKSSSSKSSSA
+307 
-319 SKSSSSKSSSASKS
+319 
-333 SSSKSSSASKS
+333 
-344 SSSKS
+344 
-349 SSAPKSSSAQ
+349 PSSAQ
-359 SPPASVPLPAQSPP
+359 SPPASVPSSVQPPPASVPSSAQSPP
-373 ASVPPPAQSPPASVP
+373 ASVPPH
-388 PPAQSPPASVP
+388 
-399 PPAQSPPMPQPSR
+399 AQSPPMPKPTR
-412 HASAWESVWEW
+412 HASAWKSVWLAGS
-423 IQENAWLVSLILLFT
+423 ISAVVVI
-438 LFLIARPFVS
+438 LFLISRLFVS
-448 ELISPTVVEL
+448 ELISPTVIEL

-489 DKNIVIKKPLKLI
+489 DTDIVIEKPIKLV
-502 GISGSVLVATNHK
+502 GVSGSVSFGTYHK
-515 SLIFRAEGD
+515 SLVFRAEGD
-524 SQVQNITFQNTAIR
+524 SQVQNISFQNTAIR
-538 VEKGDVTI
+538 VEKGAVAISSCNFTADGA
-546 INCKSLAGNV
+546 N
-556 DYSAIQATSSALVRA
+556 YSAIKATNATSVRV
-571 ENCVVRG
+571 EGCVIRG
-578 YLHGI
+578 YLRGI
-583 YAEGN
+583 FADGN
-588 ATLKAYNNTCEGN
+588 AVLKAYNNICESH
-601 KQVGIALFD
+601 KQSGISLSG
-610 SAQGEV
+610 SAWGEV
-616 SGNACRNNGIHGIVA
+616 SGNACRNNGIHGIAASQQSRLVA
-631 HEQSRLVAKNNT
+631 RNNTCEGNKQDGISLFGSAQGEVSGNTCRNNGYHGIEAYEQSRLVARNNTCEGNEQDGIGLFGSAQGEVSGNTCRNNGYHGIAAEQQSRLVARNNT

-658 QGEVEGNACRNNGI
+658 QGEVSGNTCRSNGY

-678 KQSRLVAKNNTCEGN
+678 E
-693 KQVGIALFG
+693 
-702 SAQGEVE
+702 
-709 GNACRNNGIHGI
+709 
-721 YADKQSRLVA
+721 
-731 KNNTCEGN
+731 
-739 KQVGIALFGS
+739 
-749 AQGEVEGNICR
+749 
-760 NNGYHGIAA
+760 
-769 NEQSRLVAINN
+769 
-780 RCHNNKIHGIAGY
+780 
-793 NQSRLVARNNTC
+793 QSRLVARNNTC
-805 EGNKDSGISLFGSA
+805 EGNKD
-819 QGDVSGNAC
+819 
-828 RNNGL
+828 
-833 HGIAASQQSRLVARN
+833 
-848 NTCEGNKSCGIFL
+848 CGIFL
-861 YGRMTGTLENNICG
+861 TGKTSGIVKNNTCK
-875 YNLYGIYALR
+875 YNSVGIYSER
-885 TIRAYVG
+885 TVRAYVG
-892 YNECYNNTQ
+892 YNEYYINPE

>member
-123 LKRAGGVLPVDE
+123 LKRAGGVLPVAD

-141 QVCDALEVVH
+141 KVCDALEVVH
-151 RAGYIH
+151 HAGYIH

-240 TSGFDLPPPHLVEP
+240 TSGFDLPAPHLVEP

-283 QLIQSALK
+283 QLINEALE

-296 APKPSPAKSSS
+296 PASV
-307 ASKSSSSKSSSA
+307 
-319 SKSSSSKSSSASKS
+319 
-333 SSSKSSSASKS
+333 
-344 SSSKS
+344 
-349 SSAPKSSSAQ
+349 PSSAQ
-359 SPPASVPLPAQSPP
+359 SPPASVPS
-373 ASVPPPAQSPPASVP
+373 S
-388 PPAQSPPASVP
+388 AQSPPASVP
-399 PPAQSPPMPQPSR
+399 PPAQSPPMPKPTR
-412 HASAWESVWEW
+412 HASAWKSVWLAGS
-423 IQENAWLVSLILLFT
+423 ISAVVVI
-438 LFLIARPFVS
+438 LFLISRLFVS
-448 ELISPTVVEL
+448 ELISPTVIEL

-489 DKNIVIKKPLKLI
+489 DTDIVIEKPIKLV
-502 GISGSVLVATNHK
+502 GVSGSVSFGTYHK
-515 SLIFRAEGD
+515 SLVFRAEGD

-538 VEKGDVTI
+538 VKKGAVAISRCNFT
-546 INCKSLAGNV
+546 AGGAN
-556 DYSAIQATSSALVRA
+556 YSAIKATNATSVRV
-571 ENCVVRG
+571 EGCVIRG
-578 YLHGI
+578 YHRGI
-583 YAEGN
+583 FADGN
-588 ATLKAYNNTCEGN
+588 AVLKAYNNICESH
-601 KQVGIALFD
+601 KQ
-610 SAQGEV
+610 
-616 SGNACRNNGIHGIVA
+616 
-631 HEQSRLVAKNNT
+631 
-643 CEGNKQVGIALFGSA
+643 
-658 QGEVEGNACRNNGI
+658 
-672 HGIYAD
+672 
-678 KQSRLVAKNNTCEGN
+678 
-693 KQVGIALFG
+693 
-702 SAQGEVE
+702 
-709 GNACRNNGIHGI
+709 
-721 YADKQSRLVA
+721 
-731 KNNTCEGN
+731 
-739 KQVGIALFGS
+739 
-749 AQGEVEGNICR
+749 
-760 NNGYHGIAA
+760 
-769 NEQSRLVAINN
+769 
-780 RCHNNKIHGIAGY
+780 
-793 NQSRLVARNNTC
+793 
-805 EGNKDSGISLFGSA
+805 SGISLFGSA
-819 QGDVSGNAC
+819 
-828 RNNGL
+828 
-833 HGIAASQQSRLVARN
+833 HG
-848 NTCEGNKSCGIFL
+848 E
-861 YGRMTGTLENNICG
+861 M
-875 YNLYGIYALR
+875 
-885 TIRAYVG
+885 
-892 YNECYNNTQ
+892 
-901 GNLLLNQ
+901 

>member
-164 IIHCADGRLVLI
+164 IIHCEDERLVLI

-261 RAIQQGLSM
+261 DAILQGLAM

-283 QLIQSALK
+283 QLINEALE
-291 EDLQP
+291 EDLQ
-296 APKPSPAKSSS
+296 
-307 ASKSSSSKSSSA
+307 
-319 SKSSSSKSSSASKS
+319 
-333 SSSKSSSASKS
+333 
-344 SSSKS
+344 
-349 SSAPKSSSAQ
+349 
-359 SPPASVPLPAQSPP
+359 PPASVPPPAQSPP

-412 HASAWESVWEW
+412 HASAWDGVWRW
-423 IQENAWLVSLILLFT
+423 VQENVWLVGPISAVVVI

-448 ELISPTVVEL
+448 ELISPTVIEL

-470 FERIRPE
+470 FERIRAG

-489 DKNIVIKKPLKLI
+489 DTNIVIKKPLKLI
-502 GISGSVLVATNHK
+502 GISGSVFVATNHK

-524 SQVQNITFQNTAIR
+524 SQVQYISFQNTAIR
-538 VEKGDVTI
+538 VKKGDVTI
-546 INCKSLAGNV
+546 IIGLTQLVGGH
-556 DYSAIQATSSALVRA
+556 SADAPDTPESP
-571 ENCVVRG
+571 
-578 YLHGI
+578 
-583 YAEGN
+583 
-588 ATLKAYNNTCEGN
+588 
-601 KQVGIALFD
+601 
-610 SAQGEV
+610 
-616 SGNACRNNGIHGIVA
+616 
-631 HEQSRLVAKNNT
+631 HE
-643 CEGNKQVGIALFGSA
+643 
-658 QGEVEGNACRNNGI
+658 
-672 HGIYAD
+672 
-678 KQSRLVAKNNTCEGN
+678 
-693 KQVGIALFG
+693 
-702 SAQGEVE
+702 
-709 GNACRNNGIHGI
+709 
-721 YADKQSRLVA
+721 
-731 KNNTCEGN
+731 
-739 KQVGIALFGS
+739 
-749 AQGEVEGNICR
+749 
-760 NNGYHGIAA
+760 
-769 NEQSRLVAINN
+769 
-780 RCHNNKIHGIAGY
+780 
-793 NQSRLVARNNTC
+793 
-805 EGNKDSGISLFGSA
+805 
-819 QGDVSGNAC
+819 
-828 RNNGL
+828 
-833 HGIAASQQSRLVARN
+833 
-848 NTCEGNKSCGIFL
+848 
-861 YGRMTGTLENNICG
+861 
-875 YNLYGIYALR
+875 
-885 TIRAYVG
+885 
-892 YNECYNNTQ
+892 
-901 GNLLLNQ
+901 

>member
-164 IIHCADGRLVLI
+164 IIHCEDERLVLI

-240 TSGFDLPPPHLVEP
+240 TSGFDLPAPHLVEP

-275 PASVAEFA
+275 PASVAAFA

-333 SSSKSSSASKS
+333 SSSKSSSTSKSSSSKSSSASKS

-349 SSAPKSSSAQ
+349 SSAPKSSS
-359 SPPASVPLPAQSPP
+359 
-373 ASVPPPAQSPPASVP
+373 
-388 PPAQSPPASVP
+388 AQSPPASVP

-412 HASAWESVWEW
+412 HASAWKSVWLAGS
-423 IQENAWLVSLILLFT
+423 ISAVVVI

-448 ELISPTVVEL
+448 ELISPTVIEL

-489 DKNIVIKKPLKLI
+489 DTDIVIEKPIKLV
-502 GISGSVLVATNHK
+502 GVSGSVSFGTYHK
-515 SLIFRAEGD
+515 SLVFRAEGD

-538 VEKGDVTI
+538 VEKGDATI

-601 KQVGIALFD
+601 KRSGIALFG

-616 SGNACRNNGIHGIVA
+616 VGNACRNNGILGIA
-631 HEQSRLVAKNNT
+631 ADEQSRLVAKNNT
-643 CEGNKQVGIALFGSA
+643 CEGNKRSGIALFGSA
-658 QGEVEGNACRNNGI
+658 QGEVSGNTCRNNSY
-672 HGIYAD
+672 HGIAAEQ
-678 KQSRLVAKNNTCEGN
+678 QSRLVARNNTCEGN
-693 KQVGIALFG
+693 RYSGIALFG
-702 SAQGEVE
+702 SAQGEV
-709 GNACRNNGIHGI
+709 
-721 YADKQSRLVA
+721 S
-731 KNNTCEGN
+731 
-739 KQVGIALFGS
+739 
-749 AQGEVEGNICR
+749 GNICR

-805 EGNKDSGISLFGSA
+805 EGNKD
-819 QGDVSGNAC
+819 
-828 RNNGL
+828 
-833 HGIAASQQSRLVARN
+833 
-848 NTCEGNKSCGIFL
+848 CGIFL
-861 YGRMTGTLENNICG
+861 YGRASGTIENNTCA
-875 YNLYGIYALR
+875 YNKYGIYSLR
-885 TIRAYVG
+885 TVRAYVG
-892 YNECYNNTQ
+892 YNKCYSNSVENI
-901 GNLLLNQ
+901 LLNQ

>member
-151 RAGYIH
+151 HAGYIH

-240 TSGFDLPPPHLVEP
+240 TSGFDLPAPHLVEP
-254 KVGEALS
+254 EVGEALS
-261 RAIQQGLSM
+261 DAILQGLAM

-283 QLIQSALK
+283 QLINEALE
-291 EDLQP
+291 EDLQ
-296 APKPSPAKSSS
+296 
-307 ASKSSSSKSSSA
+307 
-319 SKSSSSKSSSASKS
+319 
-333 SSSKSSSASKS
+333 
-344 SSSKS
+344 
-349 SSAPKSSSAQ
+349 
-359 SPPASVPLPAQSPP
+359 PPASVPSSAQ
-373 ASVPPPAQSPPASVP
+373 PPPAYVP

-448 ELISPTVVEL
+448 ELIWPTVIEL
-458 SPEDTQETIIKA
+458 SPEDSQETIIKA
-470 FERIRPE
+470 FERIRAG

-489 DKNIVIKKPLKLI
+489 DADIVIEKPIKLV
-502 GISGSVLVATNHK
+502 GVSGSVSFGTYHK
-515 SLIFRAEGD
+515 SLVFRAKGD
-524 SQVQNITFQNTAIR
+524 SQVQNISFQNTAIR
-538 VEKGDVTI
+538 VEKGAVAISRCNFT
-546 INCKSLAGNV
+546 AGGAN
-556 DYSAIQATSSALVRA
+556 YSAIKATNATSVRV
-571 ENCVVRG
+571 EGCVIRG
-578 YLHGI
+578 YHRGI
-583 YAEGN
+583 FADGN
-588 ATLKAYNNTCEGN
+588 AVLKAYNNICESH
-601 KQVGIALFD
+601 KQSGISLFG

-616 SGNACRNNGIHGIVA
+616 SGN
-631 HEQSRLVAKNNT
+631 T
-643 CEGNKQVGIALFGSA
+643 
-658 QGEVEGNACRNNGI
+658 
-672 HGIYAD
+672 
-678 KQSRLVAKNNTCEGN
+678 
-693 KQVGIALFG
+693 
-702 SAQGEVE
+702 
-709 GNACRNNGIHGI
+709 
-721 YADKQSRLVA
+721 
-731 KNNTCEGN
+731 
-739 KQVGIALFGS
+739 
-749 AQGEVEGNICR
+749 CR
-760 NNGYHGIAA
+760 NNGYHGIVA

-780 RCHNNKIHGIAGY
+780 RCHNNKIHGIAASQ
-793 NQSRLVARNNTC
+793 QSRLVARNNTCEGNKQDGIGLFGSAQGEVSGNACRNNGIHGIAAEQQSRLVAKNNTC

-819 QGDVSGNAC
+819 QGEVEGNICRNNSYHGIAAEQQSRLVAKNNTCEGNKDSGISLFGSAQGEVEGNICRSNGSYGIYANNQSRLVARNNTCEGSKKYSGIALFGSAQGEVSGNTC

-833 HGIAASQQSRLVARN
+833 HGIAAHEQSRLVARN

>member
-102 QQNNTGYM
+102 QQNSTGYM

-164 IIHCADGRLVLI
+164 IIHCEDERLVLI

-228 ITGVPPLPALDR
+228 VTGVPPLPALDR
-240 TSGFDLPPPHLVEP
+240 TSGFDLPAPHLVEP
-254 KVGEALS
+254 EVGEALS
-261 RAIQQGLSM
+261 DAILQGLAM

-283 QLIQSALK
+283 QLIDEALE

-296 APKPSPAKSSS
+296 PASV
-307 ASKSSSSKSSSA
+307 
-319 SKSSSSKSSSASKS
+319 
-333 SSSKSSSASKS
+333 
-344 SSSKS
+344 
-349 SSAPKSSSAQ
+349 PSSAQ
-359 SPPASVPLPAQSPP
+359 SPPASVPSSVQPLP
-373 ASVPPPAQSPPASVP
+373 ASVPSS
-388 PPAQSPPASVP
+388 AQSPPASVP

-423 IQENAWLVSLILLFT
+423 IQENAWLVSLILLFVIT
-438 LFLIARPFVS
+438 LFLIARPFDS
-448 ELISPTVVEL
+448 ELISPTVIEL

-470 FERIRPE
+470 FERIRAG

-502 GISGSVLVATNHK
+502 GISGSVFVATNHK

-524 SQVQNITFQNTAIR
+524 SQVQYISFQNTAIR

-546 INCKSLAGNV
+546 SRCNFTAGGAN
-556 DYSAIQATSSALVRA
+556 YSAITATKTASVRV
-571 ENCVVRG
+571 EECVIRG
-578 YLHGI
+578 YHRGI
-583 YAEGN
+583 FADGN
-588 ATLKAYNNTCEGN
+588 AVLKAYNNICESHKQSGISLFGSAQGEVESNTCRNNGYHGIVANKRPRLVAKNNTCEGN
-601 KQVGIALFD
+601 KQGGIALFG

-616 SGNACRNNGIHGIVA
+616 SGNACRNNGIHGIA
-631 HEQSRLVAKNNT
+631 AEQ
-643 CEGNKQVGIALFGSA
+643 
-658 QGEVEGNACRNNGI
+658 
-672 HGIYAD
+672 
-678 KQSRLVAKNNTCEGN
+678 
-693 KQVGIALFG
+693 
-702 SAQGEVE
+702 
-709 GNACRNNGIHGI
+709 
-721 YADKQSRLVA
+721 
-731 KNNTCEGN
+731 
-739 KQVGIALFGS
+739 
-749 AQGEVEGNICR
+749 
-760 NNGYHGIAA
+760 
-769 NEQSRLVAINN
+769 
-780 RCHNNKIHGIAGY
+780 
-793 NQSRLVARNNTC
+793 QSRLVARNNTC
-805 EGNKDSGISLFGSA
+805 EGNKQDGIGLFDSA
-819 QGDVSGNAC
+819 QGEVVGNACRNNGILGIAASQQSRLVARNNTCEGNRYSGIALFDSAQGEVEGNTC

-848 NTCEGNKSCGIFL
+848 NTCGGNKDCGIFL
-861 YGRMTGTLENNICG
+861 YGRASGTIENNTCA
-875 YNLYGIYALR
+875 YNKYGIYSLR
-885 TIRAYVG
+885 TVRAYVG
-892 YNECYNNTQ
+892 YNECYSNSVRDI
-901 GNLLLNQ
+901 LLNQ

>member
-85 LVAQLNHPGIVR
+85 LVAQLNHSGIVR

-164 IIHCADGRLVLI
+164 IIHCEDERLVLI

-228 ITGVPPLPALDR
+228 VTGVPPLPALDR

-254 KVGEALS
+254 EVGEALS
-261 RAIQQGLSM
+261 DAILQGLAM

-283 QLIQSALK
+283 QLINEALE
-291 EDLQP
+291 EDLQ
-296 APKPSPAKSSS
+296 
-307 ASKSSSSKSSSA
+307 
-319 SKSSSSKSSSASKS
+319 
-333 SSSKSSSASKS
+333 
-344 SSSKS
+344 
-349 SSAPKSSSAQ
+349 
-359 SPPASVPLPAQSPP
+359 PPASVPSSAQPPP
-373 ASVPPPAQSPPASVP
+373 AYVPPPAQSPPASVP
-388 PPAQSPPASVP
+388 PPAQSS
-399 PPAQSPPMPQPSR
+399 PMPQPSR

-423 IQENAWLVSLILLFT
+423 IQEDAWLVSLILLFVIT

-448 ELISPTVVEL
+448 ELISPTVIEL
-458 SPEDTQETIIKA
+458 SPEDSQETIIKA

-489 DKNIVIKKPLKLI
+489 DTDIVIKKPIKLV
-502 GISGSVLVATNHK
+502 GVSGSVSFGTYYK
-515 SLIFRAEGD
+515 SLVFRAEGD

-546 INCKSLAGNV
+546 SRCNFTAGGAN
-556 DYSAIQATSSALVRA
+556 YSAIKATNATSVRV
-571 ENCVVRG
+571 EGCVIRG
-578 YLHGI
+578 YHRGI
-583 YAEGN
+583 FADGN
-588 ATLKAYNNTCEGN
+588 AVLKAYNNICESH
-601 KQVGIALFD
+601 KQSGISLFG

-616 SGNACRNNGIHGIVA
+616 SGNACRNNGYHGIV
-631 HEQSRLVAKNNT
+631 
-643 CEGNKQVGIALFGSA
+643 
-658 QGEVEGNACRNNGI
+658 
-672 HGIYAD
+672 
-678 KQSRLVAKNNTCEGN
+678 
-693 KQVGIALFG
+693 
-702 SAQGEVE
+702 
-709 GNACRNNGIHGI
+709 
-721 YADKQSRLVA
+721 
-731 KNNTCEGN
+731 
-739 KQVGIALFGS
+739 
-749 AQGEVEGNICR
+749 
-760 NNGYHGIAA
+760 A

-805 EGNKDSGISLFGSA
+805 EGNKGSGIFLFGSA
-819 QGDVSGNAC
+819 QGEVSGNAC
-828 RNNGL
+828 RSNGY
-833 HGIAASQQSRLVARN
+833 HGIAAHEQSRLVARNNTCEGNKRSGIALFGSAWGEVEGNICRNNGYHGIAAEQQSRLVARN
-848 NTCEGNKSCGIFL
+848 NTCERNKSCGIFL

>member
-240 TSGFDLPPPHLVEP
+240 TSGFDLPAPHLVEP
-254 KVGEALS
+254 EVGEALS
-261 RAIQQGLSM
+261 DAILQGLAM

-283 QLIQSALK
+283 QLINEALE

-296 APKPSPAKSSS
+296 PASV
-307 ASKSSSSKSSSA
+307 
-319 SKSSSSKSSSASKS
+319 
-333 SSSKSSSASKS
+333 
-344 SSSKS
+344 
-349 SSAPKSSSAQ
+349 PSSAQ
-359 SPPASVPLPAQSPP
+359 SPPASVPSSVQPPP

-448 ELISPTVVEL
+448 ELIWPTVIEL

-470 FERIRPE
+470 FERIRAG

-489 DKNIVIKKPLKLI
+489 DTDIVIEKPIKLV
-502 GISGSVLVATNHK
+502 GVSGSVSFGTYHK

-524 SQVQNITFQNTAIR
+524 SQVQYISFQNTAIR
-538 VEKGDVTI
+538 VEKGDVAISSCNFTAHGA
-546 INCKSLAGNV
+546 N
-556 DYSAIQATSSALVRA
+556 YSAIKATNATSVRV
-571 ENCVVRG
+571 EGCVIRG
-578 YLHGI
+578 YLRGIFADGNAVLKAYNNICESHKQSGISLFGSAHGEVSGNTCRNNGYHGI
-583 YAEGN
+583 YTDEQSRLVAR
-588 ATLKAYNNTCEGN
+588 NNTCEGN
-601 KQVGIALFD
+601 RY
-610 SAQGEV
+610 S
-616 SGNACRNNGIHGIVA
+616 
-631 HEQSRLVAKNNT
+631 
-643 CEGNKQVGIALFGSA
+643 GIALFGSA
-658 QGEVEGNACRNNGI
+658 QGEVEGNTCRNNMER
-672 HGIYAD
+672 GIYA
-678 KQSRLVAKNNTCEGN
+678 RE
-693 KQVGIALFG
+693 
-702 SAQGEVE
+702 
-709 GNACRNNGIHGI
+709 
-721 YADKQSRLVA
+721 
-731 KNNTCEGN
+731 
-739 KQVGIALFGS
+739 
-749 AQGEVEGNICR
+749 
-760 NNGYHGIAA
+760 
-769 NEQSRLVAINN
+769 
-780 RCHNNKIHGIAGY
+780 
-793 NQSRLVARNNTC
+793 QSRLVARNNTC
-805 EGNKDSGISLFGSA
+805 EGNRECGIALMEYA
-819 QGDVSGNAC
+819 QGEVENNAC

-848 NTCEGNKSCGIFL
+848 NTCEGNKQDGIGLFGSAQGEVSGNACRNNGIHGIAANDRSRLVARNNTCEGNKQDGIGLFGSAQGEVSGNACRNNGIHGIAANDRSRLVARNNTCEGNGNCGVL
-861 YGRMTGTLENNICG
+861 LDDRASGRVENNTCSH
-875 YNLYGIYALR
+875 NEFGIYKER
-885 TIRAYVG
+885 TARAYVG
-892 YNECYNNTQ
+892 YNECYSNSVRDI
-901 GNLLLNQ
+901 LLNQ

>member
-151 RAGYIH
+151 HAGYIH

-164 IIHCADGRLVLI
+164 IIHCEDERLVLI

-254 KVGEALS
+254 EVGEALS
-261 RAIQQGLSM
+261 DAILQGLAM

-283 QLIQSALK
+283 QLINEALE
-291 EDLQP
+291 EDLQ
-296 APKPSPAKSSS
+296 
-307 ASKSSSSKSSSA
+307 
-319 SKSSSSKSSSASKS
+319 
-333 SSSKSSSASKS
+333 
-344 SSSKS
+344 
-349 SSAPKSSSAQ
+349 
-359 SPPASVPLPAQSPP
+359 PPASVPSSAQPPPAYVSPPAQSPP
-373 ASVPPPAQSPPASVP
+373 ASVPSSVQPPPASVP

-423 IQENAWLVSLILLFT
+423 IQENAWLVS
-438 LFLIARPFVS
+438 RCSYFV
-448 ELISPTVVEL
+448 LNSP
-458 SPEDTQETIIKA
+458 
-470 FERIRPE
+470 
-477 GTIRLESGSYYI
+477 
-489 DKNIVIKKPLKLI
+489 
-502 GISGSVLVATNHK
+502 
-515 SLIFRAEGD
+515 SLR
-524 SQVQNITFQNTAIR
+524 
-538 VEKGDVTI
+538 
-546 INCKSLAGNV
+546 
-556 DYSAIQATSSALVRA
+556 
-571 ENCVVRG
+571 
-578 YLHGI
+578 
-583 YAEGN
+583 
-588 ATLKAYNNTCEGN
+588 
-601 KQVGIALFD
+601 
-610 SAQGEV
+610 
-616 SGNACRNNGIHGIVA
+616 
-631 HEQSRLVAKNNT
+631 
-643 CEGNKQVGIALFGSA
+643 
-658 QGEVEGNACRNNGI
+658 
-672 HGIYAD
+672 
-678 KQSRLVAKNNTCEGN
+678 
-693 KQVGIALFG
+693 
-702 SAQGEVE
+702 
-709 GNACRNNGIHGI
+709 
-721 YADKQSRLVA
+721 
-731 KNNTCEGN
+731 
-739 KQVGIALFGS
+739 
-749 AQGEVEGNICR
+749 
-760 NNGYHGIAA
+760 
-769 NEQSRLVAINN
+769 
-780 RCHNNKIHGIAGY
+780 
-793 NQSRLVARNNTC
+793 
-805 EGNKDSGISLFGSA
+805 
-819 QGDVSGNAC
+819 
-828 RNNGL
+828 
-833 HGIAASQQSRLVARN
+833 
-848 NTCEGNKSCGIFL
+848 
-861 YGRMTGTLENNICG
+861 
-875 YNLYGIYALR
+875 
-885 TIRAYVG
+885 
-892 YNECYNNTQ
+892 
-901 GNLLLNQ
+901 